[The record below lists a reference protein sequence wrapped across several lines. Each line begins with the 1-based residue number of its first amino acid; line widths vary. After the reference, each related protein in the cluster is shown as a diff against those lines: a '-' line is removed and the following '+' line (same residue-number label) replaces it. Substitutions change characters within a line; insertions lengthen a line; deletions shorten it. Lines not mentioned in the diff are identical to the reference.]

1 MIPLFPNKLIKPKPC
16 ETDGISI
23 GRTNKKFKNCKYKNT
38 KKTTYTLTKLKK
50 KSKCY
55 VKVRAYKKSGNQKV
69 YGKWSSPKS
78 VKIKK

>member
-1 MIPLFPNKLIKPKPC
+1 MQQIKNLK
-16 ETDGISI
+16 TV
-23 GRTNKKFKNCKYKNT
+23 NT